1 MDLTPRLSSDN
12 FLSYEESP
20 RLPSCDLTDD
30 PIIYETDEKLWLE
43 MEKERQNIVKMIES
57 EFFLKDTNNPKPPHQ
72 TPFLGYEKNH
82 ASSILDESF
91 NKQQVSKSTA
101 ENPNFPEEKNTK
113 SLGYESEEIEF
124 HDSFSQGPHAKIQ
137 KGPKK
142 KLFKRNV
149 IDDFSDKEE
158 DYPLGPKCP
167 EPIFDMEQS
176 PINES
181 AQQGKMSFHD
191 GSFNY

>member
-1 MDLTPRLSSDN
+1 MDLTPRLSSDI

-20 RLPSCDLTDD
+20 RLPSSDLTDD

-57 EFFLKDTNNPKPPHQ
+57 EFFLNTKDAKAQ
-72 TPFLGYEKNH
+72 KETPFLNYSKNH

-101 ENPNFPEEKNTK
+101 ENPSYPEEKNTK
-113 SLGYESEEIEF
+113 SVGYESEEIEF

-149 IDDFSDKEE
+149 IDDFSDKE
-158 DYPLGPKCP
+158 
-167 EPIFDMEQS
+167 
-176 PINES
+176 
-181 AQQGKMSFHD
+181 
-191 GSFNY
+191 